1 MSHLGQR
8 ISALI
13 DGELSDSERDRV
25 LAHIAGCDECRQEAV
40 ALRALKQRMHSL
52 GEAMVDAALTGRL
65 MAMAMPSDGRPW
77 TARAPW
83 RPRGAFPA
91 ARMLTVGILAST
103 VAGLGAAAFFVGGE
117 QQTPG
122 PKVTPAVDTFLVQH
136 AIVTG
141 DLPVTPLTGGTAGS
155 PGSTAPATG
164 SSSVAAGVSASGIA
178 AAAAMGTQ
186 ARSAS
191 RRFARGQA
199 SIDQAS
205 IDQASIDQ
213 ASVHQTSGGQASS
226 GQASGGQASGG
237 QASGG
242 QANSGQA
249 NSGPAASMMRRDL
262 LEFVPVARTPVAVA
276 SASPGP

>member
-52 GEAMVDAALTGRL
+52 GEAMVDAALTGLL

-83 RPRGAFPA
+83 RSRGAFPA
-91 ARMLTVGILAST
+91 ARMLTAGILAST
-103 VAGLGAAAFFVGGE
+103 VAGLGAAAFFAGGD
-117 QQTPG
+117 QQAPG

-141 DLPVTPLTGGTAGS
+141 DLPVTPLPAGTAGR
-155 PGSTAPATG
+155 PGPAAATG
-164 SSSVAAGVSASGIA
+164 SSSIAAGLSASGIA
-178 AAAAMGTQ
+178 AAAAAGTQ

-199 SIDQAS
+199 SINQASLDQAS
-205 IDQASIDQ
+205 SDL
-213 ASVHQTSGGQASS
+213 ASS
-226 GQASGGQASGG
+226 GPAGQWPGQAQWPG
-237 QASGG
+237 QQWPAQQWPGEQRLG
-242 QANSGQA
+242 RQHDAPW
-249 NSGPAASMMRRDL
+249 PAA
-262 LEFVPVARTPVAVA
+262 ARPRGQN
-276 SASPGP
+276 PGGDRVREPGTVS

>member
-52 GEAMVDAALTGRL
+52 GEAMVDTALTGRL
-65 MAMAMPSDGRPW
+65 MAMAMPPDGRSW
-77 TARAPW
+77 TARASW
-83 RPRGAFPA
+83 RPRGALPA
-91 ARMLTVGILAST
+91 AWMLTAGILAST
-103 VAGLGAAAFFVGGE
+103 VAGLGAAAFFAGGE
-117 QQTPG
+117 HQVPG

-141 DLPVTPLTGGTAGS
+141 DMPVTPLTGGTAGS
-155 PGSTAPATG
+155 PSSTALAAG
-164 SSSVAAGVSASGIA
+164 SSRVVAGASASGIA
-178 AAAAMGTQ
+178 AVAAAGIQ

-191 RRFARGQA
+191 RRFARGQV

-205 IDQASIDQ
+205 IDQFS
-213 ASVHQTSGGQASS
+213 TGQDSTGQDGTGQGS
-226 GQASGGQASGG
+226 GQVD
-237 QASGG
+237 
-242 QANSGQA
+242 
-249 NSGPAASMMRRDL
+249 SGPAASMMRRGL
-262 LEFVPVARTPVAVA
+262 LQLVPVVRIPVATA
-276 SASPGP
+276 SASAGP

>member
-65 MAMAMPSDGRPW
+65 MAMAMPPDGRPW

-83 RPRGAFPA
+83 RPRGGSPA
-91 ARMLTVGILAST
+91 ARMLTAGILAST

-117 QQTPG
+117 QQAPG

-141 DLPVTPLTGGTAGS
+141 DLPVTPLTGGTASSSGNALASGS
-155 PGSTAPATG
+155 G
-164 SSSVAAGVSASGIA
+164 SVAAGVSAGGMA
-178 AAAAMGTQ
+178 AAAVAGSQ

-191 RRFARGQA
+191 RRLARGQV
-199 SIDQAS
+199 SIN
-205 IDQASIDQ
+205 Q
-213 ASVHQTSGGQASS
+213 ASVDETSMNQVSVDQA
-226 GQASGGQASGG
+226 GVEEASGG
-237 QASGG
+237 
-242 QANSGQA
+242 
-249 NSGPAASMMRRDL
+249 PAGSMLRRGL
-262 LEFVPVARTPVAVA
+262 LQLVPVLSTQVATA

>member
-65 MAMAMPSDGRPW
+65 MAMAMPPDGRPW
-77 TARAPW
+77 AARAPW
-83 RPRGAFPA
+83 RPRGGSPA
-91 ARMLTVGILAST
+91 ARMLTAGILAST

-117 QQTPG
+117 QQAPG

-141 DLPVTPLTGGTAGS
+141 DLPVTPLAGGTAGS
-155 PGSTAPATG
+155 PGPASATG
-164 SSSVAAGVSASGIA
+164 SSSVAAGVSASGIVA
-178 AAAAMGTQ
+178 AAAAGSQ

-191 RRFARGQA
+191 RRFARGQV
-199 SIDQAS
+199 SIN
-205 IDQASIDQ
+205 Q
-213 ASVHQTSGGQASS
+213 ASVDETSMDQVRLDQASS
-226 GQASGGQASGG
+226 G
-237 QASGG
+237 
-242 QANSGQA
+242 
-249 NSGPAASMMRRDL
+249 PAGSMMRRGL
-262 LEFVPVARTPVAVA
+262 LQLVPVARTPVAAA

>member
-40 ALRALKQRMHSL
+40 ALRALKHRMHSL

-65 MAMAMPSDGRPW
+65 MAMAVPPDGRPW

-83 RPRGAFPA
+83 RPRGGSPA
-91 ARMLTVGILAST
+91 ARMLTAGILAST

-117 QQTPG
+117 QQAPG

-141 DLPVTPLTGGTAGS
+141 DLPVTPLAGGTAGS
-155 PGSTAPATG
+155 PGPASATG

-178 AAAAMGTQ
+178 AAAAAGSQ

-191 RRFARGQA
+191 RRFARGQV
-199 SIDQAS
+199 SIN
-205 IDQASIDQ
+205 Q
-213 ASVHQTSGGQASS
+213 ASVDETSMDQVRLDQASS
-226 GQASGGQASGG
+226 G
-237 QASGG
+237 
-242 QANSGQA
+242 
-249 NSGPAASMMRRDL
+249 PAGSMMRRGL
-262 LEFVPVARTPVAVA
+262 LQLVPVARTPVAAA

>member
-52 GEAMVDAALTGRL
+52 GEAMVDTALTGRL

-77 TARAPW
+77 TSRSPW
-83 RPRGAFPA
+83 RHRGTFPA
-91 ARMLTVGILAST
+91 ARMLTAGILAST
-103 VAGLGAAAFFVGGE
+103 VAGLGAVAFFAGGE
-117 QQTPG
+117 QQAPG

-155 PGSTAPATG
+155 PGSTAPAAG
-164 SSSVAAGVSASGIA
+164 SSHLAAGVSASGIA
-178 AAAAMGTQ
+178 AAAAAGTQ

-199 SIDQAS
+199 SINQAGIAQAS
-205 IDQASIDQ
+205 ITQASIGQ
-213 ASVHQTSGGQASS
+213 ASDGQVSGGQVN
-226 GQASGGQASGG
+226 GGQVDRD
-237 QASGG
+237 
-242 QANSGQA
+242 
-249 NSGPAASMMRRDL
+249 PAGMTRRGL
-262 LEFVPVARTPVAVA
+262 MQLVPVVRTPVATA

>member
-13 DGELSDSERDRV
+13 DGELSASERDRV
-25 LAHIAGCDECRQEAV
+25 LAHLAGCDECRQEAV

-65 MAMAMPSDGRPW
+65 MAMAMPPDGRSW
-77 TARAPW
+77 TARAAW
-83 RPRGAFPA
+83 RPWGAFPA
-91 ARMLTVGILAST
+91 ARMLTAGLLAST
-103 VAGLGAAAFFVGGE
+103 VAGLGAAAFFAGGE
-117 QQTPG
+117 QQVPG

-141 DLPVTPLTGGTAGS
+141 DLPVTPQTGGTAGH
-155 PGSTAPATG
+155 PARPAPATG
-164 SSSVAAGVSASGIA
+164 SSGVAAGVPASGLATVA
-178 AAAAMGTQ
+178 AAGTQ

-191 RRFARGQA
+191 RRFARGQV
-199 SIDQAS
+199 SIGQAS
-205 IDQASIDQ
+205 I
-213 ASVHQTSGGQASS
+213 

-237 QASGG
+237 QVNRG
-242 QANSGQA
+242 QANSGQV
-249 NSGPAASMMRRDL
+249 NGDPAGSDPAGSMMRRGL
-262 LEFVPVARTPVAVA
+262 LELVPVMRPQVAAA

>member
-40 ALRALKQRMHSL
+40 ALRALKRRMHSL

-65 MAMAMPSDGRPW
+65 MAMAMPPDGRPW
-77 TARAPW
+77 TARPPW
-83 RPRGAFPA
+83 RTRGTFPA
-91 ARMLTVGILAST
+91 ARMLTAGLLAST

-141 DLPVTPLTGGTAGS
+141 DLPVTPLAGGAAS
-155 PGSTAPATG
+155 SPSNPGSTAPATG
-164 SSSVAAGVSASGIA
+164 SSRVEAGVSAAGIA
-178 AAAAMGTQ
+178 AVAAAGAE
-186 ARSAS
+186 ARSVS
-191 RRFARGQA
+191 RRFA
-199 SIDQAS
+199 
-205 IDQASIDQ
+205 
-213 ASVHQTSGGQASS
+213 HGQASS
-226 GQASGGQASGG
+226 GQGSMSQMASGQASTGQAAGGQAAGG
-237 QASGG
+237 QA
-242 QANSGQA
+242 ASGQA
-249 NSGPAASMMRRDL
+249 ASGQVASSRVASIARRGL
-262 LEFVPVARTPVAVA
+262 QQPVPVASTLVPVAAA

>member
-40 ALRALKQRMHSL
+40 ALRALKRRMHSL

-65 MAMAMPSDGRPW
+65 MAMAVPSDGRPW
-77 TARAPW
+77 SARAPW
-83 RPRGAFPA
+83 RTRGAFPA
-91 ARMLTVGILAST
+91 ARMLTAGLLAST
-103 VAGLGAAAFFVGGE
+103 VAGLGAAAFFAGGE
-117 QQTPG
+117 QQAPG

-141 DLPVTPLTGGTAGS
+141 DLPVTSLAGGTASTPSS
-155 PGSTAPATG
+155 PPSATG
-164 SSSVAAGVSASGIA
+164 GSRVTAAGPVSGIA
-178 AAAAMGTQ
+178 AAAVAGAQ
-186 ARSAS
+186 AI

-199 SIDQAS
+199 SSGQAS
-205 IDQASIDQ
+205 AGQVASGQ
-213 ASVHQTSGGQASS
+213 VASGQVTSGQASS
-226 GQASGGQASGG
+226 GQTASGQGSSGQGS
-237 QASGG
+237 
-242 QANSGQA
+242 SGQA
-249 NSGPAASMMRRDL
+249 ASGQLRSSQVGSMMRRDL
-262 LEFVPVARTPVAVA
+262 RLPVPVASTPVPLAAA

>member
-40 ALRALKQRMHSL
+40 ALRALKRRMHSL

-65 MAMAMPSDGRPW
+65 MAMAMPPDGRPW
-77 TARAPW
+77 TARPPW
-83 RPRGAFPA
+83 RTRGTFPA
-91 ARMLTVGILAST
+91 ARMLTAGLLAST

-141 DLPVTPLTGGTAGS
+141 DLPVTPLAGGAASS
-155 PGSTAPATG
+155 PSSTAPATG
-164 SSSVAAGVSASGIA
+164 SSRVEAGVSAAGIA
-178 AAAAMGTQ
+178 AVAAAGAE
-186 ARSAS
+186 ARSVS
-191 RRFARGQA
+191 RRFA
-199 SIDQAS
+199 
-205 IDQASIDQ
+205 
-213 ASVHQTSGGQASS
+213 HGQASS
-226 GQASGGQASGG
+226 GQASMSQMASGQASSGQASTGQAASGQAASGQAAGGQAS
-237 QASGG
+237 
-242 QANSGQA
+242 SGQV
-249 NSGPAASMMRRDL
+249 ASSRVVSVARRGL
-262 LEFVPVARTPVAVA
+262 QQPVPVASTLVPVAAA

>member
-40 ALRALKQRMHSL
+40 ALRALKHRMHSL

-65 MAMAMPSDGRPW
+65 MAMAVPPDGRPW

-83 RPRGAFPA
+83 RPRGGSPA
-91 ARMLTVGILAST
+91 ARMLTAGILAST

-117 QQTPG
+117 QQAPG
-122 PKVTPAVDTFLVQH
+122 PKVTPAVGTFLVQH

-141 DLPVTPLTGGTAGS
+141 DLPVTPLAGGTAGS
-155 PGSTAPATG
+155 PGPVSANG

-178 AAAAMGTQ
+178 AAAAAGSQ

-191 RRFARGQA
+191 RRFARGQV
-199 SIDQAS
+199 SIN
-205 IDQASIDQ
+205 Q
-213 ASVHQTSGGQASS
+213 ASVDETSMDQVRLDQASS
-226 GQASGGQASGG
+226 G
-237 QASGG
+237 
-242 QANSGQA
+242 
-249 NSGPAASMMRRDL
+249 PAGSMMRRGL
-262 LEFVPVARTPVAVA
+262 LQLVPVARTPVAAA